1 MHEFFDAPS
10 SRRIRKETRERA
22 QYADNQIDPGLKSL
36 MNQARSKFQ
45 STMVD
50 MADYVD
56 EENINRIFEECV
68 KDVPGAQEA
77 FEIWNKLFDSAE
89 IN

>member
-1 MHEFFDAPS
+1 M
-10 SRRIRKETRERA
+10 
-22 QYADNQIDPGLKSL
+22 QYADSQIASGLKNL

-45 STMVD
+45 LTMVD